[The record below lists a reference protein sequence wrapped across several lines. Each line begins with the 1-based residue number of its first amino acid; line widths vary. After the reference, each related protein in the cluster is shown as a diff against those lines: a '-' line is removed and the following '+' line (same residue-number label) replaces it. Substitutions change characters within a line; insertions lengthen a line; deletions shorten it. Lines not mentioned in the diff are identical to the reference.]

1 MRKRPAGPGSGAAM
15 MPCDQVM
22 DRLWAFIDGE
32 LPAVEEQAVREHLE
46 ICGRCF
52 PQYDWNRA
60 YARFMRNASARMT
73 NPALRRRVF
82 EALLH
87 ESGHNGSTSRT

>member
-1 MRKRPAGPGSGAAM
+1 M

-32 LPAVEEQAVREHLE
+32 LPPDEEQAVREHLE

-52 PQYDWNRA
+52 PKYDWDRA
-60 YARFMRNASARMT
+60 YSRFMRNASDRMT
-73 NPALRRRVF
+73 DPSLRRRVF
-82 EALLH
+82 AALLA
-87 ESGHNGSTSRT
+87 ESGRGDTTSNP

>member
-1 MRKRPAGPGSGAAM
+1 MM
-15 MPCDQVM
+15 MPCEHVM
-22 DRLWAFIDGE
+22 DRLWDFIDGE
-32 LPAVEEQAVREHLE
+32 LAPVEEQAVREHLE

-60 YARFMRNASARMT
+60 YTRFMRNVSARMT

-82 EALLH
+82 DALLR
-87 ESGHNGSTSRT
+87 ESGNDGTTSNR

>member
-1 MRKRPAGPGSGAAM
+1 
-15 MPCDQVM
+15 MPCEHV
-22 DRLWAFIDGE
+22 REHLWAFIDGE
-32 LPAVEEQAVREHLE
+32 LPPDDEQAVREHLE

-60 YARFMRNASARMT
+60 YTRFMRNASVRMA

-87 ESGHNGSTSRT
+87 ETG

>member
-1 MRKRPAGPGSGAAM
+1 M
-15 MPCDQVM
+15 MPCDHVM

-32 LPAVEEQAVREHLE
+32 LVADEEQAVREHLE

-60 YARFMRNASARMT
+60 YTRFMRSASVRMT

-82 EALLH
+82 EALLR
-87 ESGHNGSTSRT
+87 EAGRNGGISG